1 MFLTDRIFGY
11 LFHRKYEA
19 HYRSAATQQVGSRQP
34 SPLRYHI
41 RRPVRS
47 QPPDPVRYRRK
58 TADCHRASEYPDTTG
73 LPPSDRPRSCSVR
86 SAAFSILPKD
96 PADPDRSLK
105 NSRTL
110 FPSKDLHIPYNIQT
124 TENPRSVLLP
134 HCPSSS
140 PGLPSLASVC

>member
-19 HYRSAATQQVGSRQP
+19 HYRSAAMLQVRSRQP
-34 SPLRYHI
+34 SPLRYHT

-58 TADCHRASEYPDTTG
+58 TVDCHRASEYPDTIG

-86 SAAFSILPKD
+86 SAAFSILPQGSV
-96 PADPDRSLK
+96 DPDISVR
-105 NSRTL
+105 NNRTP
-110 FPSKDLHIPYNIQT
+110 FPSTGLHIPYNT
-124 TENPRSVLLP
+124 RTAGNRRNVLLP
-134 HCPSSS
+134 RCPSLS
-140 PGLPSLASVC
+140 PGSSFRSSVY

>member
-19 HYRSAATQQVGSRQP
+19 HYRSTATQQVGSRQP

-58 TADCHRASEYPDTTG
+58 TADCHRASEYPDTAG
-73 LPPSDRPRSCSVR
+73 LPPSDHPHSRSVR
-86 SAAFSILPKD
+86 SVTFSTLSKD

-110 FPSKDLHIPYNIQT
+110 FPSKDLHIQYNIQT
-124 TENPRSVLLP
+124 TGNPRSVLLP